1 MKATITRTRFTDK
14 SVTGLLALDAVF
26 QCYVLEPPQRAEK
39 PCCIPAGTYQCILM
53 WSSHFQRVVPHV
65 LNVPGFTN
73 IEWHHGNY
81 PKDTEGC
88 ALVGTSRGPDSVL
101 NSDQAFVEMMSK
113 LPQQF
118 EVEYI
123 DAPERAIS
131 A

>member
-1 MKATITRTRFTDK
+1 VTAHIARHWFTEL
-14 SVTGLLALDAVF
+14 SVSGLMDIDGVF
-26 QCYVLEPPQRAEK
+26 QCYTLEPPQRAEK
-39 PCCIPAGTYQCILM
+39 PCAIPAGTYQVILM
-53 WSSHFQRVVPHV
+53 WSNHFGRVTPHV
-65 LNVPGFTN
+65 LNVPGFTE

-88 ALVGTSRGPDSVL
+88 ALVGTSRGPDVVL